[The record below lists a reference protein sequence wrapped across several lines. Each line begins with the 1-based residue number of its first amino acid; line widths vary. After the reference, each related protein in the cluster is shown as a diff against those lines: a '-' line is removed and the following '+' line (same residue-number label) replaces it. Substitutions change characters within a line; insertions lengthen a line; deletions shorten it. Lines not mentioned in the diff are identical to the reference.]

1 MFFPPRYAIRALKSA
16 AYMLTILAIVMLMFY
31 LSSRGRD
38 VSLSDLTRQPTQL
51 VIFFTLIGIVYPL
64 VSFVRKSVMLRK
76 SLAGERI
83 DLSDV
88 FNAAGYE
95 LSSERNGV
103 LTFRLK
109 NRFTRIIRLF
119 GEDMIDVE
127 YGDGCIILSGLRRDV
142 YRIAK
147 YIEYRLNQ

>member
-16 AYMLTILAIVMLMFY
+16 AYMLTILTLILLMFY
-31 LSSRGRD
+31 LSSRGKN
-38 VSLSDLTRQPTQL
+38 VSFSDMVRQPTQL
-51 VIFFTLIGIVYPL
+51 VLFFTLIGIIYPL

-76 SLAGERI
+76 PLPGERI
-83 DLSDV
+83 DVTDV
-88 FNAAGYE
+88 FSAAGYE
-95 LSSERNGV
+95 LASERNGV

-109 NRFTRIIRLF
+109 NKFTRIIRLF

-147 YIEYRLNQ
+147 HIEYRLNQ